1 VAKRPCCGRYRVI
14 IRLYL
19 ADGGL
24 HPTEFPPRQ
33 DVRICLSAFRDAH
46 AILPRLSGRAR
57 LRRQALKLQWWIV
70 DDSKVFDLEVR
81 RIGHTSFWELV
92 VEEGYGVA
100 TGYRVIFGKA
110 DPCGTLWIVS
120 VMTFDEPMAEILIE
134 IFQMRL
140 NVVLERMHVSRDN
153 PFGLP

>member
-1 VAKRPCCGRYRVI
+1 MCG
-14 IRLYL
+14 
-19 ADGGL
+19 
-24 HPTEFPPRQ
+24 
-33 DVRICLSAFRDAH
+33 SAC
-46 AILPRLSGRAR
+46 
-57 LRRQALKLQWWIV
+57 RQALKLQWWNV
-70 DDSKVFDLEVR
+70 GESQVFDLDVH
-81 RIGHTSFWELV
+81 RIGETSFWGVV

-110 DPCGTLWIVS
+110 EPYDTLWILS
-120 VMTFDEPMAEILIE
+120 IMTFDELITAILIE